1 VLLATSFGF
10 AVAFFVQRKGWG
22 YHAYP
27 MVALSLMALG
37 YAVAAVD
44 PVTARVR
51 IGASLAAV
59 AILANACV
67 WFNASVDIRKLE
79 AAVTKLGPHPK
90 IMMLGGAATIAHPLV
105 RDVGGTW
112 VSRQEAFLIRE
123 IVRRARQEQSFDAV
137 TSARLDR
144 HVATERDGLVAD
156 FRASSPDVVL
166 VDNRDSDWGAWAQA
180 DPELAQLLKP
190 YALVQTIDGIDIL
203 KRMP

>member
-1 VLLATSFGF
+1 
-10 AVAFFVQRKGWG
+10 
-22 YHAYP
+22 
-27 MVALSLMALG
+27 
-37 YAVAAVD
+37 
-44 PVTARVR
+44 VTARVR

>member
-1 VLLATSFGF
+1 
-10 AVAFFVQRKGWG
+10 
-22 YHAYP
+22 
-27 MVALSLMALG
+27 
-37 YAVAAVD
+37 
-44 PVTARVR
+44 
-51 IGASLAAV
+51 
-59 AILANACV
+59 
-67 WFNASVDIRKLE
+67 
-79 AAVTKLGPHPK
+79 
-90 IMMLGGAATIAHPLV
+90 
-105 RDVGGTW
+105 
-112 VSRQEAFLIRE
+112 LIRE

-190 YALVQTIDGIDIL
+190 YALVQTIDGIDLL